1 MKHCFPTFRY
11 TKLKLV
17 AVKLKKKTVE
27 QEKRICQLTAAAGAG
42 QANPKV
48 SELAKNLGNL
58 QAQYDTVQDKVEE
71 QNGKIKALEQ
81 DLTKSIQ
88 VSSQWTSQ
96 THPVKKFWQGT

>member
-1 MKHCFPTFRY
+1 M
-11 TKLKLV
+11 
-17 AVKLKKKTVE
+17 E
-27 QEKRICQLTAAAGAG
+27 QEKRIFQLTAATGTG

-48 SELAKNLGNL
+48 SELVKNLGNL

-88 VSSQWTSQ
+88 VSQWTL
-96 THPVKKFWQGT
+96 HK